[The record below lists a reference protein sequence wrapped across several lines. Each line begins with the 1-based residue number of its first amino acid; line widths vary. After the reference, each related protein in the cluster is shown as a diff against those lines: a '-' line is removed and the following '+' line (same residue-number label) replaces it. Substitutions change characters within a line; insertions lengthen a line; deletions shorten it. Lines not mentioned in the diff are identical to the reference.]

1 MADKLKGARPRP
13 RVALIGKFEE
23 NTVEE
28 LKSLFPTLWGAVD
41 SASLEKMVDPREID
55 LVILG
60 RNVGKSPLWFNDVH
74 VISFSPNSVGIP
86 GPNRGDALSMNAG
99 VTSEEFVLP
108 DLPLPMHML
117 RESAMTAIETVKG
130 WNPIQVI
137 HGRETSVE
145 DDEVAEKICQNGAIL
160 VDPYSGLPF
169 ATYFVRPQSKLGVAW
184 LPNPIFEILPW
195 TEIICIQLAELDN
208 EAFPDFGNWM
218 NNEKWMTN
226 SELSLREAIRG
237 LEAER
242 RKIDEE
248 YSKKIEQASSQ
259 LRSVT
264 LEANKGIRKLI
275 TSQGDELVNQVADA
289 FSKLGFQVTNVD
301 NTRKDEQQKLEDLRI
316 ALQELEWEA
325 IVEVRGYSRSG
336 GTTADLARLGRF
348 ARHYEKETGKS
359 PSKLI
364 YVVNGQIELPPY
376 QRQQPL
382 ISAPQD
388 VQEFAMQKGLIIWT
402 LDLYKLIA
410 QGSKRDLEFAQKALI
425 EAGGRWP

>member
-1 MADKLKGARPRP
+1 MAEKLKGARPRP
-13 RVALIGKFEE
+13 RVALIGKFDNNDIEA
-23 NTVEE
+23 
-28 LKSLFPTLWGAVD
+28 LKPLFPTLWVALD
-41 SASLEKMVDPREID
+41 NASLEKMVDPREID
-55 LVILG
+55 LAILG
-60 RNVGKSPLWFNDVH
+60 RDVGKSPRWFDDVH
-74 VISFSPNSVGIP
+74 VISFSQDYVGIP
-86 GPNRGDALSMNAG
+86 GPHRGDTLTMNAG

-108 DLPLPMHML
+108 NLPLPMHML
-117 RESAMTAIETVKG
+117 RESAMTEIETVRG
-130 WNPIQVI
+130 WKPIQI
-137 HGRETSVE
+137 NHGRGTLVE
-145 DDEVAEKICQNGAIL
+145 EDEVAEKLCKDGAIII
-160 VDPYSGLPF
+160 DPYSELPF

-218 NNEKWMTN
+218 NNENWMT
-226 SELSLREAIRG
+226 SDELSLRETIHG

-242 RKIDEE
+242 RKIDQE
-248 YSKKIEQASSQ
+248 YSKKIEQISNQ
-259 LRSVT
+259 LRSAT

-275 TSQGDELVNQVADA
+275 TAQGDELVDQVADA

-301 NTRKDEQQKLEDLRI
+301 NTRNDEQQKLEDLRI
-316 ALQELEWEA
+316 ALQEPEWEA

-336 GTTADLARLGRF
+336 GTTADLARLARF

-359 PSKLI
+359 PSKMV

-402 LDLYKLIA
+402 LHLYKLIA
-410 QGSKRDLEFAQKALI
+410 QGSKRDLGLAQKTLI
-425 EAGGRWP
+425 EASGRWP